1 MGFTADQH
9 KEAISRRLTVNY
21 MVPETLQ
28 MENSEGG
35 LLACPPPTSTY
46 GRAYL
51 NLDIEYIANSSSEI
65 YLSLLYPILMGKI
78 LNTRPVTTLH
88 QRYIAAG

>member
-9 KEAISRRLTVNY
+9 KKAISRRVTVNY

-28 MENSEGG
+28 IQNSDGG
-35 LLACPPPTSTY
+35 LLACPPLTSTY
-46 GRAYL
+46 GCAYL
-51 NLDIEYIANSSSEI
+51 NLDIEYIASSSSEI
-65 YLSLLYPILMGKI
+65 YLSLLYPIRMGKI
-78 LNTRPVTTLH
+78 LNARPVTTLH